1 MDMKD
6 VIANWFTWLKQAT
19 STEDEQLSHVYSDG
33 RQLWATNG
41 YVLHALD
48 VAMEKSGRVELNEE
62 GLFQVE
68 EVEALPS
75 FVDTLPKVEPAASI
89 VVSADALRQA
99 AAGQEGFVRLSLYGE
114 NQALELASAGKYA
127 LVMPAL
133 DVLEESFWRPQDLV
147 ATPPLVP
154 RQKAADSS

>member
-6 VIANWFTWLKQAT
+6 VIAKWFAWLKQAT

-48 VAMEKSGRVELNEE
+48 AATEKRGRLTLNEE

-68 EVEALPS
+68 KAGAMPP
-75 FVDTLPKVEPAASI
+75 FAGTLPQGEPVASV
-89 VVSADALRQA
+89 VVSAEALRQA
-99 AAGQEGFVRLSLYGE
+99 AAGQEGFVRLSICGD

-127 LVMPAL
+127 LVMPAMG
-133 DVLEESFWRPQDLV
+133 VPEGGFWRPGKE
-147 ATPPLVP
+147 TT
-154 RQKAADSS
+154 

>member
-1 MDMKD
+1 MNMKD
-6 VIANWFTWLKQAT
+6 VIAKWFAWLKQAT
-19 STEDEQLSHVYSDG
+19 SAEDEQLSHVYSDG

-48 VAMEKSGRVELNEE
+48 VATEKSGRVTLNDE

-68 EVEALPS
+68 EVDGIPPFAGALPQG
-75 FVDTLPKVEPAASI
+75 EPAASI
-89 VVSADALRQA
+89 VISAEALRQA

-127 LVMPAL
+127 LVTPAIK
-133 DVLEESFWRPQDLV
+133 
-147 ATPPLVP
+147 VP
-154 RQKAADSS
+154 GERHWQPR

>member
-6 VIANWFTWLKQAT
+6 VIAKWFAWLKQAT
-19 STEDEQLSHVYSDG
+19 STEDEQLSQVYSDG

-48 VAMEKSGRVELNEE
+48 VATEKSGRVTLNDE

-68 EVEALPS
+68 EADGMPPFAGALP
-75 FVDTLPKVEPAASI
+75 KGEPAASI
-89 VVSADALRQA
+89 VVSAEALRKA
-99 AAGQEGFVRLSLYGE
+99 AAGQEGFMRLSLYGE

-127 LVMPAL
+127 LIMPAMG
-133 DVLEESFWRPQDLV
+133 VPEEGFWRP
-147 ATPPLVP
+147 
-154 RQKAADSS
+154 

>member
-6 VIANWFTWLKQAT
+6 VIASWFAWLKQAT
-19 STEDEQLSHVYSDG
+19 STEDKPLSHVYSDG

-48 VAMEKSGRVELNEE
+48 VAMEKSGQVTLNDE

-68 EVEALPS
+68 DSDNIPPLAGTFPQG
-75 FVDTLPKVEPAASI
+75 EPVASI
-89 VVSADALRQA
+89 VISADALRQV

-133 DVLEESFWRPQDLV
+133 GVSEESFWQPGRSERE
-147 ATPPLVP
+147 T
-154 RQKAADSS
+154 RT